1 LRLQDFAFLT
11 DVNLHPDLVA
21 ALRRLGFDILDVK
34 ESGLAGSSDL
44 AILRLAYSQERV
56 VLTHDSD
63 FGQLAVAALEP
74 ILGIVYLRPGHFDPS
89 FTLATLETL
98 FEEVEDLAPP
108 FILVAERTAS
118 RVKIR
123 LRRF

>member
-1 LRLQDFAFLT
+1 MRLQDFAFLT
-11 DVNLHPDLVA
+11 DENLHPDLVA
-21 ALRRLGFDILDVK
+21 ALRRLGSDVLDVK
-34 ESGLAGSSDL
+34 ENGLAGSSDL
-44 AILRLAYSQERV
+44 AILRLAYDQGRV

-74 ILGIVYLRPGHFDPS
+74 IVGIVYLRPGHFDPA

-98 FEEVEDLAPP
+98 FEKVEDLATP
-108 FILVAERTAS
+108 FILVAERLGS

-123 LRRF
+123 IRRF